1 LADRGDFYEVL
12 GVPRTADAKE
22 IQRAYR
28 KLARENHPDVNKAP
42 GAEDRFKE
50 ISEAYDVLSDP
61 DTRSRYDR
69 FGPDFRQVPEGVDPA
84 QWAAA
89 RRRSRAGAA
98 RAEAGGA
105 RTTVGDAD
113 FFVGDLGD
121 LDLDDLL
128 GGFFGRAGGPG
139 QGGSPFG
146 ARRPRGP
153 LQGAD
158 QEAEMELSVED
169 AFSGGRRHLTLTSAS
184 GSERSYDVNIPPGVI
199 DGQRIRLAGQGG
211 QGSDGGS
218 PGDLYLVV
226 RIRPDARFRLEGRNV
241 YVDLPVTPWEAALGA
256 TVPVEGPGGP
266 AKVKVPSGTSSGRR
280 LRLRKRGLP
289 NPTGEPGDLYA
300 EVRIMVPP
308 RLNSREKGLFEELA
322 RVSDFD
328 PRRQA

>member
-1 LADRGDFYEVL
+1 MADRRDFYEVL

-42 GAEDRFKE
+42 GAEERFKE

-89 RRRSRAGAA
+89 QRRARAGAG
-98 RAEAGGA
+98 RPGAGGG
-105 RTTVGDAD
+105 RVSGDDSD

-121 LDLDDLL
+121 LDLDDML
-128 GGFFGRAGGPG
+128 GGLFGRAGGPF
-139 QGGSPFG
+139 GG
-146 ARRPRGP
+146 RRSRGP
-153 LQGAD
+153 LRGAD

-169 AFSGGRRHLTLTSAS
+169 AYAGGRRHITLTSAS
-184 GSERSYDVNIPPGVI
+184 GAERSYDVNIPPGVV

-226 RIRPDARFRLEGRNV
+226 RIRPDGRFRLEGRDV
-241 YVDLPVTPWEAALGA
+241 HVDLPVTPWEAALGA

-266 AKVKVPSGTSSGRR
+266 AKVKVPPGTSSGRR

-289 NPTGEPGDLYA
+289 NPNGDPGDLYA
-300 EVRIMVPP
+300 EVRIMVPS

-322 RVSDFD
+322 RASDFD